1 MPSPL
6 GIGFSAAGCGPHGPR
21 TLPPTLPW
29 SLGMPGVI
37 TSVIAE
43 ANALDHADDDGAAQ
57 LGWLMRP
64 RTS

>member
-43 ANALDHADDDGAAQ
+43 ANALITPMTMVRRNSVG
-57 LGWLMRP
+57 
-64 RTS
+64 